1 MAEKQTTPGKPMPGK
16 DAGKMPAPDKGGAG
30 GKPMG
35 KDMGKGG
42 GGGKK

>member
-1 MAEKQTTPGKPMPGK
+1 MADKQTTPGKPMPGK
-16 DAGKMPAPDKGGAG
+16 GGGKSPMPEKGGG

-42 GGGKK
+42 GGKK